1 MLEFKQSDPRVVA
14 GGGVKAPPWD
24 ATNLETVEAEI
35 RSVFRDRD
43 LITAD
48 DIRRR
53 GRTLEQSVLRDGWP
67 DLDDAR
73 GKVAFLMDNDPGPI
87 RDAYTAGRPNLEG
100 RAIFTNSRPG
110 FQDAAFI
117 KRNDPKNAEI
127 PDLVRRG
134 YLVRT
139 RSDVPLTTI
148 LNNDYSQLDAALAS
162 GAQLIS
168 TDFPQVGQTARY
180 DSDFVAEMPDGGTW
194 RCNPVNAPRL
204 LPDRPLDAT
213 RGGVARPR
221 GAALVARPD
230 RARVRRPEPEL
241 RTSARSPSGT
251 PSAGRRTRSAPS
263 IAPVTSAAPSKAGAT
278 HVQPPSLHP
287 HGRRVRRVRRPHRM
301 PAMKSRSFETR
312 REDRRV
318 VPQPAPLAPRRHA
331 DELPTRDQ
339 RTAAV
344 AHADRRPRRTRGAAR
359 LRQRIERADHVR
371 GVEEVALVA
380 VGRVVLLA
388 GGVGDDRSA
397 CP

>member
-67 DLDDAR
+67 ELDDAR

-117 KRNDPKNAEI
+117 KRNDPKSAEI

-148 LNNDYSQLDAALAS
+148 LNNDTAQLDAAL
-162 GAQLIS
+162 
-168 TDFPQVGQTARY
+168 P
-180 DSDFVAEMPDGGTW
+180 
-194 RCNPVNAPRL
+194 
-204 LPDRPLDAT
+204 
-213 RGGVARPR
+213 
-221 GAALVARPD
+221 
-230 RARVRRPEPEL
+230 
-241 RTSARSPSGT
+241 
-251 PSAGRRTRSAPS
+251 
-263 IAPVTSAAPSKAGAT
+263 AAPS
-278 HVQPPSLHP
+278 
-287 HGRRVRRVRRPHRM
+287 
-301 PAMKSRSFETR
+301 
-312 REDRRV
+312 
-318 VPQPAPLAPRRHA
+318 
-331 DELPTRDQ
+331 
-339 RTAAV
+339 
-344 AHADRRPRRTRGAAR
+344 
-359 LRQRIERADHVR
+359 
-371 GVEEVALVA
+371 
-380 VGRVVLLA
+380 
-388 GGVGDDRSA
+388 
-397 CP
+397 